1 MAGFFELRPGDG
13 ANRWLLDIDPWLSV
27 GPPDAAFMFGGV
39 GLGAT
44 VEAAERSMGRA
55 VVWATTQYLTYAP
68 RGSTVEFEV
77 MALAEGHHTSQA
89 RAVAR
94 VDGRQVVGAG
104 LSLGARPDAVRRQFV
119 DPARVPR
126 PQDCP
131 RMPLRW
137 GFAPDDMYS
146 RLDVRIAKGWDAAP
160 GEDAG
165 HMIFWMRPTGEP
177 GAGGGPID
185 RPMLAIMADFV
196 PASIGNALSDGKG
209 DVAANSLDNCIRFMG
224 LVETEWVLCDIR
236 VHGAADGFGHGQ
248 MLLFAEDG
256 TLMATASQSVI
267 LRSWR
272 HVPEG

>member
-1 MAGFFELRPGDG
+1 MAGGE
-13 ANRWLLDIDPWLSV
+13 
-27 GPPDAAFMFGGV
+27 GV
-39 GLGAT
+39 NPAHGSAT
-44 VEAAERSMGRA
+44 D
-55 VVWATTQYLTYAP
+55 
-68 RGSTVEFEV
+68 
-77 MALAEGHHTSQA
+77 
-89 RAVAR
+89 R
-94 VDGRQVVGAG
+94 VDCKQVFGAG
-104 LSLGARPDAVRRQFV
+104 LSLGTRPIAPHRQFV
-119 DPARVPR
+119 EPSRVPR

-131 RMPLRW
+131 RRPLRW

-165 HMIFWMRPTGEP
+165 HMVFWMRPTGRP

-236 VHGAADGFGHGQ
+236 VHGAAQGFGHGQ

-256 TLMATASQSVI
+256 TMLATASQS
-267 LRSWR
+267 
-272 HVPEG
+272 